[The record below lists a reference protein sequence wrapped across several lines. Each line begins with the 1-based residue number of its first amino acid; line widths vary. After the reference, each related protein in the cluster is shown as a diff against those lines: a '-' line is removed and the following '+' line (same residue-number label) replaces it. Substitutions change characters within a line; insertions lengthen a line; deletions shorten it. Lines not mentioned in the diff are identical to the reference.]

1 MISHVLIAVGLLCV
15 QAKESIEDELNQVEK
30 KKNGGGSQDGSQSGN
45 YQQYMKEYAGGQGGS
60 SGGYQQYMK
69 KYAGGQGGDYQQY
82 MKKYAGG
89 SQGGSQS
96 SNYQHYYQ
104 QYMNLNSKGSQGGY
118 QQYMKQYAG
127 GQGGSSGGYQ
137 KYMKQYAGKYM
148 KDYAGSKGG
157 SQSGDYQQYM
167 KKYAGGQ
174 GGDYQKYMKQYAGG
188 GQGGSQSSDS
198 SATELLEQPA
208 KMASELTKVEDG
220 LHSLRNHQEPD
231 NLDDGEQPQQKSS
244 DDYQNY
250 VQEYAGNEGDYQ
262 NYYSGNMNN
271 KECSKEVGSAKDANT
286 VHQLAKWYSE
296 AKVNVHCYVPQED
309 VRYSLSDVHKQYE
322 KRLHELDSTA
332 ESPLEELIEPLS
344 NELVEK
350 PQMDDKTQMAQK
362 SAKTF
367 LAKSE
372 TAQSEVAA
380 NLALFADQVNSD
392 PVILVGMALLGVAF
406 TCLVFFAVRHRQ
418 SSVRLPVGMLG

>member
-82 MKKYAGG
+82 VKKYAGG
-89 SQGGSQS
+89 SHGGSQS
-96 SNYQHYYQ
+96 SDYQQYYQ

-188 GQGGSQSSDS
+188 GQGGSQASDS

-208 KMASELTKVEDG
+208 KKDSSMGSELSKIEDG
-220 LHSLRNHQEPD
+220 LHGLRNNQAPE
-231 NLDDGEQPQQKSS
+231 NLDAGEQPQQPG
-244 DDYQNY
+244 DYKNY
-250 VQEYAGNEGDYQ
+250 VKEYAG

-286 VHQLAKWYSE
+286 KHQLDKWYSE
-296 AKVNVHCYVPQED
+296 AKVNVHCYVPKED
-309 VRYSLSDVHKQYE
+309 VSYSLSDVHKQYE
-322 KRLHELDSTA
+322 KRLHELDSTT
-332 ESPLEELIEPLS
+332 ESPLVASEELIEKPQ
-344 NELVEK
+344 NNKLVE
-350 PQMDDKTQMAQK
+350 
-362 SAKTF
+362 
-367 LAKSE
+367 
-372 TAQSEVAA
+372 
-380 NLALFADQVNSD
+380 
-392 PVILVGMALLGVAF
+392 
-406 TCLVFFAVRHRQ
+406 
-418 SSVRLPVGMLG
+418 

>member
-45 YQQYMKEYAGGQGGS
+45 YQQYMKQYAGGQGGS

-137 KYMKQYAGKYM
+137 KYMKQYAG
-148 KDYAGSKGG
+148 
-157 SQSGDYQQYM
+157 
-167 KKYAGGQ
+167 
-174 GGDYQKYMKQYAGG
+174 G

-262 NYYSGNMNN
+262 NYYSENN
-271 KECSKEVGSAKDANT
+271 LNKK
-286 VHQLAKWYSE
+286 
-296 AKVNVHCYVPQED
+296 
-309 VRYSLSDVHKQYE
+309 
-322 KRLHELDSTA
+322 
-332 ESPLEELIEPLS
+332 
-344 NELVEK
+344 
-350 PQMDDKTQMAQK
+350 AQTTTK
-362 SAKTF
+362 IMF
-367 LAKSE
+367 
-372 TAQSEVAA
+372 
-380 NLALFADQVNSD
+380 
-392 PVILVGMALLGVAF
+392 
-406 TCLVFFAVRHRQ
+406 
-418 SSVRLPVGMLG
+418 